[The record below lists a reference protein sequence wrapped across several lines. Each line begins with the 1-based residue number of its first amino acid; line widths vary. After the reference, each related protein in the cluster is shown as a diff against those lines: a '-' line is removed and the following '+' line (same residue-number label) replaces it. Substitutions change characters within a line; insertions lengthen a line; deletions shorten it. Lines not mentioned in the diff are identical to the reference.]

1 MDKKANVISSGA
13 GGKSFTLKAHGE
25 QIQKLQGPIE
35 DVLLMQMEG
44 DEDLYI
50 GEEGKKV
57 KLNASGQPYDGG
69 AKGGG
74 GGYHK

>member
-1 MDKKANVISSGA
+1 M
-13 GGKSFTLKAHGE
+13 H
-25 QIQKLQGPIE
+25 
-35 DVLLMQMEG
+35 MEG

-57 KLNASGQPYDGG
+57 KMNASGQPYDGG